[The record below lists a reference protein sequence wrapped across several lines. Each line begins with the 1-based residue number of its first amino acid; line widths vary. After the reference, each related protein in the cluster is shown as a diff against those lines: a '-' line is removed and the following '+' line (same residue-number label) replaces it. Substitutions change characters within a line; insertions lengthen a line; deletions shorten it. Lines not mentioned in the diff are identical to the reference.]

1 MAFHLRYTPYK
12 EVANESITEFL
23 SKYDKFIAAYEQT
36 DKKGEDCEPH
46 YHMYIEFSG
55 DIDTIRYRFKKHF
68 ELPTGK
74 NGESNKYYS
83 LKKWNK
89 GDIGY
94 VVKQQNIV
102 CKKGITEEEIEETKN
117 KKIHLPPAVQRSE
130 ATGHSQEKEERKD
143 EWSKILDH
151 FIALGKEKRNALKV
165 SDIKKEICKMYL
177 RKLRP
182 VPRHGDLNRYAFS
195 LYAIFQSKFGE
206 DEQALENLT
215 SDYNNENVIWE

>member
-12 EVANESITEFL
+12 AVENESITEFL
-23 SKYDKFIAAYEQT
+23 SKYEKCICAYEQT

-55 DIDTIRYRFKKHF
+55 DIDTIRYRFRKHF

-89 GDIGY
+89 GEIGY
-94 VVKQQNIV
+94 IVKQGNIV
-102 CKKGITEEEIEETKN
+102 CKTGYTDKEIEETKN
-117 KKIHLPPAVQRSE
+117 KKLHEPAVQRSE

-143 EWSKILDH
+143 EWTKIFDH
-151 FIALGKEKRNALKV
+151 FIELGKEKRNALKV
-165 SDIKKEICKMYL
+165 SEIKKEICKIYL

-182 VPRHGDLNRYAFS
+182 VPRTGDLNRYAFS
-195 LYAIFQSKFGE
+195 LFAIFQSKMSG
-206 DEQALENLT
+206 DEQALDNLT
-215 SDYNNENVIWE
+215 GDYINENVIWE

>member
-102 CKKGITEEEIEETKN
+102 CKKGYTEEEIEETKN
-117 KKIHLPPAVQRSE
+117 KKIQTPEAPPRGA
-130 ATGHSQEKEERKD
+130 EKEERKD
-143 EWSKILDH
+143 EWTKILDH
-151 FIALGKEKRNALKV
+151 FIALGKEKRNSLKV
-165 SDIKKEICKMYL
+165 SEIKKEICKIYL
-177 RKLRP
+177 KKLRP
-182 VPRHGDLNRYAFS
+182 VPRTGDLNRYAFS
-195 LYAIFQSKFGE
+195 LYAIFQSKMCE

-215 SDYNNENVIWE
+215 GDYINENVIWE